1 MTARSADGHRRKH
14 PNRPDEWI
22 DRRSKDP
29 PSATIPHASFPRSR
43 LNEDESLDTR
53 SLTRP
58 LSSGCV
64 VVMAA
69 AIVSC
74 LLLFLNG
81 GVVMALVNVLD
92 DWGFSYMSDDRIT
105 QFIVLIGPV
114 LLLVIQWL
122 MIDYVTTRL
131 RRPR

>member
-1 MTARSADGHRRKH
+1 
-14 PNRPDEWI
+14 
-22 DRRSKDP
+22 
-29 PSATIPHASFPRSR
+29 
-43 LNEDESLDTR
+43 LNEDESIDVR

-58 LSSGCV
+58 TSSGCV

-92 DWGFSYMSDDRIT
+92 DWGFVYMSDDRIT

-114 LLLVIQWL
+114 LLLVLQWL

-131 RRPR
+131 RRPK

>member
-1 MTARSADGHRRKH
+1 M
-14 PNRPDEWI
+14 
-22 DRRSKDP
+22 
-29 PSATIPHASFPRSR
+29 
-43 LNEDESLDTR
+43 NEDESLDTR